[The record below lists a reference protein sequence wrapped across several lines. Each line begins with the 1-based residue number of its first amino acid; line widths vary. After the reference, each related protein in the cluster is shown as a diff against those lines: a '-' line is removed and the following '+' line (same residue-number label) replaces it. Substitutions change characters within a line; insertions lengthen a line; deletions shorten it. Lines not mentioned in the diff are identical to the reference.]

1 MNELPDMND
10 VKLALSREVYR
21 DGLTEIVT
29 GTLFFIVALATGRP
43 QFYWTYL
50 FAIFLLGPGLERIRA
65 KTTYPRIGY
74 AKLPKDN
81 PRRLRGGILTWVMGV
96 FLLAAVILAVTGH
109 LTDNQ
114 AWRRL
119 APAIAGFL
127 FAGGF
132 AYLAGQSRFIRH
144 RFLAGLSMI
153 SGVAMVVPPIDEPY
167 GNFRV
172 WALVMGLVCLVI
184 GAWVLHR
191 FVRDNPVVEER
202 MPDE

>member
-1 MNELPDMND
+1 
-10 VKLALSREVYR
+10 
-21 DGLTEIVT
+21 
-29 GTLFFIVALATGRP
+29 
-43 QFYWTYL
+43 
-50 FAIFLLGPGLERIRA
+50 
-65 KTTYPRIGY
+65 
-74 AKLPKDN
+74 
-81 PRRLRGGILTWVMGV
+81 MGV
-96 FLLAAVILAVTGH
+96 FLLAAIILAVTGH
-109 LTDNQ
+109 LTDNL

-119 APAIAGFL
+119 SPAIAGFL

-132 AYLAGQSRFIRH
+132 SYLAGQSRFIRH
-144 RFLAGLSMI
+144 RFLAGLSLI

-202 MPDE
+202 VPDE